1 MFVGSEVGI
10 YSYFLYLYLGTE
22 RPYWRHI
29 FIVYYYC
36 MPTWGECRSTF
47 NVHPYVKI
55 LAERTWKG
63 GCHLMSL
70 VTTGRT
76 SRRRHSQ
83 WWIGF
88 ICFTLKHLS
97 NSPFN
102 WYGITTMMVWSFFF
116 WRGAPTYC
124 YFQGRFLLR
133 GVFRQLSG
141 ARPWMVCFWNK
152 PSIKGNVNVNVCFIR
167 GVPF

>member
-47 NVHPYVKI
+47 NVHPYVQI

-76 SRRRHSQ
+76 SRRRRSQ

-116 WRGAPTYC
+116 GG
-124 YFQGRFLLR
+124 GRQLTVTSKDGFFS
-133 GVFRQLSG
+133 GVFLGNFPAPDHGWYVFETSRQ
-141 ARPWMVCFWNK
+141 
-152 PSIKGNVNVNVCFIR
+152 
-167 GVPF
+167 